1 MARSKGFKL
10 RDPVFPKEGF
20 RFAVGQDRQ
29 GRWILRD
36 RMGLTEGWFRDRISA
51 IDYALENGGH
61 QPLQVFCLPD
71 QHLRL
76 AEQMFPLT
84 FQLKALPAEA

>member
-1 MARSKGFKL
+1 MTQGKGYTL
-10 RDPVFPKEGF
+10 REPTLPIEGF

-36 RMGLTEGWFRDRISA
+36 RMGLVEGWFRDRISA
-51 IDYALENGGH
+51 IDYALDKGGR
-61 QPLQVFCLPD
+61 QPLQVYCLPE

-76 AEQMFPLT
+76 AERLFPLT
-84 FQLKALPAEA
+84 FQLKVVPKTA